1 MKWTKQ
7 PLNKVADLCLGKML
21 DEKKNKGQPLPYLAN
36 INVRWGTFD
45 LDNLREMRFEENEL
59 ERYGL
64 KYGDIVMCEGGEPGR
79 CAIWKEAMPG
89 MMIQKAIHRIRPHE
103 NLDFRYLYYDFLHKG
118 RTGEFAS
125 MFTGATIKHL
135 PGQNLAKIEIAIPPL
150 DIQRRIADIL
160 SAYDD
165 LIENNRRRIDLLER
179 SAHMLYKEW
188 FVFLRFPG
196 HEHAKVKDG
205 VPQGWEVKIFEETL
219 ANHIGG
225 GWGQEE
231 PLGNETTP
239 AYVIRGTDI
248 TSIYDGEFQ
257 TISLRYHKEKPL
269 EARLLIPGD
278 IIFEV
283 SGGSPTQLIG
293 RSLLISERM
302 LDVFDSKVICA
313 SFCKRFTPT
322 SRLLSPYLYYHFKHI
337 RESGELSKFIKHSAS
352 ALQNFNFAAFLK
364 LHNVLV
370 PDIELLEQ
378 FAEQVN
384 LIESQI
390 IGLADQINALQ
401 QARDLL
407 LPRLMNGEIP
417 V

>member
-165 LIENNRRRIDLLER
+165 LIENNRRRIDLLEQ
-179 SAHMLYKEW
+179 SARMLYKEW
-188 FVFLRFPG
+188 FVTLRFPG
-196 HEHAKVKDG
+196 HEHVKVKDG
-205 VPQGWEVKIFEETL
+205 VPQGWEKKLIGDVCQT
-219 ANHIGG
+219 IGG
-225 GWGQEE
+225 GTPSTQKREFWDD
-231 PLGNETTP
+231 GN
-239 AYVIRGTDI
+239 
-248 TSIYDGEFQ
+248 
-257 TISLRYHKEKPL
+257 
-269 EARLLIPGD
+269 
-278 IIFEV
+278 IIWV
-283 SGGSPTQLIG
+283 
-293 RSLLISERM
+293 
-302 LDVFDSKVICA
+302 
-313 SFCKRFTPT
+313 TPT
-322 SRLLSPYLYYHFKHI
+322 DVTRNDCLALLDSEKKITEDGL
-337 RESGELSKFIKHSAS
+337 RNSSA
-352 ALQNFNFAAFLK
+352 K
-364 LHNVLV
+364 
-370 PDIELLEQ
+370 
-378 FAEQVN
+378 
-384 LIESQI
+384 
-390 IGLADQINALQ
+390 
-401 QARDLL
+401 L
-407 LPRLMNGEIP
+407 LPPDTILMTSRA
-417 V
+417 

>member
-165 LIENNRRRIDLLER
+165 LIENNRRRIDLLEQ
-179 SAHMLYKEW
+179 SARMLYKEW
-188 FVFLRFPG
+188 FVTLRFPG
-196 HEHAKVKDG
+196 HEHVKVKDG
-205 VPQGWEVKIFEETL
+205 VPQGWEKKLIGDVCQT
-219 ANHIGG
+219 IGG
-225 GWGQEE
+225 GTPSTQKREFWDD
-231 PLGNETTP
+231 GN
-239 AYVIRGTDI
+239 
-248 TSIYDGEFQ
+248 
-257 TISLRYHKEKPL
+257 
-269 EARLLIPGD
+269 
-278 IIFEV
+278 IIWV
-283 SGGSPTQLIG
+283 
-293 RSLLISERM
+293 
-302 LDVFDSKVICA
+302 
-313 SFCKRFTPT
+313 TPT
-322 SRLLSPYLYYHFKHI
+322 DVTRNDCLALLDSEKKITEDGLRNSSAKLLPPDTILMTSRASIGFFAMMDK
-337 RESGELSKFIKHSAS
+337 EASTNQGFISIIP
-352 ALQNFNFAAFLK
+352 NDPVLK
-364 LHNVLV
+364 MYMLHNLIFRVEEIRSNAGGTTFKEITKTRFRAMSITI
-370 PDIELLEQ
+370 PPKHLLEQ
-378 FAEQVN
+378 FEENVYA
-384 LIESQI
+384 I
-390 IGLADQINALQ
+390 LQ
-401 QARDLL
+401 QTRILK
-407 LPRLMNGEIP
+407 NKSKVFNKP
-417 V
+417 VTCSCRA

>member
-7 PLNKVADLCLGKML
+7 PLSKVADLCLGKML

-160 SAYDD
+160 STYDD
-165 LIENNRRRIDLLER
+165 LIENNRRRIDLLEQ
-179 SAHMLYKEW
+179 SARMLYKEW
-188 FVFLRFPG
+188 FVSLRFPG
-196 HEHAKVKDG
+196 HEHVKVKDG
-205 VPQGWEVKIFEETL
+205 VPQGWKKAVFADIGEDIRDSVRPEQVDPQTPYIGLEHIPRRSITLMDWGSAEDVTSNKFRFVEGDILFGKIRPYFHKVGFALTDGITSSDTIVMRPTHEKFFSYLLMTASSDARVRLSPAGLPSASVTL
-219 ANHIGG
+219 GSSRVSTLRLCAFPSNPPMSAAASLSASSPLWPKG
-225 GWGQEE
+225 GW
-231 PLGNETTP
+231 PRSCARP
-239 AYVIRGTDI
+239 ARSV
-248 TSIYDGEFQ
+248 TSGFAPIAA
-257 TISLRYHKEKPL
+257 PN
-269 EARLLIPGD
+269 
-278 IIFEV
+278 
-283 SGGSPTQLIG
+283 
-293 RSLLISERM
+293 
-302 LDVFDSKVICA
+302 
-313 SFCKRFTPT
+313 
-322 SRLLSPYLYYHFKHI
+322 SRLI
-337 RESGELSKFIKHSAS
+337 
-352 ALQNFNFAAFLK
+352 
-364 LHNVLV
+364 
-370 PDIELLEQ
+370 
-378 FAEQVN
+378 
-384 LIESQI
+384 
-390 IGLADQINALQ
+390 
-401 QARDLL
+401 
-407 LPRLMNGEIP
+407 
-417 V
+417 

>member
-165 LIENNRRRIDLLER
+165 LIENNRRRIDLLEQ
-179 SAHMLYKEW
+179 SARMLYKEW
-188 FVFLRFPG
+188 FVTLRFPG
-196 HEHAKVKDG
+196 HEHVKVKDG
-205 VPQGWEVKIFEETL
+205 VPQGWEKKLIGDVCQT
-219 ANHIGG
+219 IGG
-225 GWGQEE
+225 GTPSTQKREFWDD
-231 PLGNETTP
+231 GN
-239 AYVIRGTDI
+239 
-248 TSIYDGEFQ
+248 
-257 TISLRYHKEKPL
+257 
-269 EARLLIPGD
+269 
-278 IIFEV
+278 IIWV
-283 SGGSPTQLIG
+283 
-293 RSLLISERM
+293 
-302 LDVFDSKVICA
+302 
-313 SFCKRFTPT
+313 TPT
-322 SRLLSPYLYYHFKHI
+322 DVTRNDCLALLDSEKKITADGLRNSSAKLLPPDTILMTSRASIGFFAMMDKEASTNQGFISIIPN
-337 RESGELSKFIKHSAS
+337 ESV
-352 ALQNFNFAAFLK
+352 LK
-364 LHNVLV
+364 MYMLHNLIFRVEEIRSNASGTTFKEITKTRFRAMSITI
-370 PDIELLEQ
+370 PPKHLLEQ
-378 FAEQVN
+378 FEENVYAILQQTRI
-384 LIESQI
+384 LKKQI
-390 IGLADQINALQ
+390 KGLQ

>member
-165 LIENNRRRIDLLER
+165 LIENNRRRIDLLEQ
-179 SAHMLYKEW
+179 SARMLYKEW
-188 FVFLRFPG
+188 FVTLRFPG
-196 HEHAKVKDG
+196 HEHVKVKDG
-205 VPQGWEVKIFEETL
+205 VPQGWEKKLIGDVCQT
-219 ANHIGG
+219 IGG
-225 GWGQEE
+225 GTPSTQKREFWDD
-231 PLGNETTP
+231 GN
-239 AYVIRGTDI
+239 
-248 TSIYDGEFQ
+248 
-257 TISLRYHKEKPL
+257 
-269 EARLLIPGD
+269 
-278 IIFEV
+278 IIWV
-283 SGGSPTQLIG
+283 
-293 RSLLISERM
+293 
-302 LDVFDSKVICA
+302 
-313 SFCKRFTPT
+313 TPT
-322 SRLLSPYLYYHFKHI
+322 DVTRNDCLALLDSEKKITADGLRNSSAKLLPPDTILMTSRASIGFFAMMDKEASTNQGFISIIPN
-337 RESGELSKFIKHSAS
+337 ESV
-352 ALQNFNFAAFLK
+352 LK
-364 LHNVLV
+364 MYMLHNLIFRVEEIRSNASGTTFKEITKTRFRAMSITI
-370 PDIELLEQ
+370 PPKHLLEQ
-378 FAEQVN
+378 FEENVYAILQQTRILKKQN
-384 LIESQI
+384 K
-390 IGLADQINALQ
+390 GLQ